1 VGRRPQPTALHG
13 NGYSGLQGERPATW
27 RTWRGWGSADARYS
41 CFCCQNNPV
50 KHGLVERV
58 VDWRWSSFHRYVRM
72 GYYEQ
77 DWGGPVGKE
86 LEGISGGE

>member
-1 VGRRPQPTALHG
+1 MLTTDFWNRL
-13 NGYSGLQGERPATW
+13 NGLQDDRCDLAGKV
-27 RTWRGWGSADARYS
+27 D
-41 CFCCQNNPV
+41 PV

-58 VDWRWSSFHRYVRM
+58 ADWRWSSFHWYGRM
-72 GYYEQ
+72 VYYEQ